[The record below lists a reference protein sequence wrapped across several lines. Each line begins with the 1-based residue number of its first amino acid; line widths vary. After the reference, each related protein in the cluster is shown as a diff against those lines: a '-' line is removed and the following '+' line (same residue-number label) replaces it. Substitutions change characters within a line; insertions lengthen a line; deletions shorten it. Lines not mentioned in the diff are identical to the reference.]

1 MKRILIVTVLIAA
14 TQLTGSAMPTDTRA
28 RYEEEDKQL
37 VEVYKKLLARLKN
50 ENPAAAASL
59 RAAERKWIEF
69 RDLECKF
76 RRETLANA
84 GIPAVNC
91 LEELTL
97 QRIKTLKQ
105 VREILDKDAAEE

>member
-1 MKRILIVTVLIAA
+1 MKRILIMTALIAA

-28 RYEEEDKQL
+28 RYEEEDKTL
-37 VEVYKKLLARLKN
+37 GEAYKKLMSRLKK
-50 ENPAAAASL
+50 ENPAAAVSL
-59 RAAERKWIEF
+59 RASERKWIEF

-76 RRETLANA
+76 HGEALANA

-97 QRIKTLKQ
+97 QRIKTLEH
-105 VREILDKDAAEE
+105 VGEILDNDAAP